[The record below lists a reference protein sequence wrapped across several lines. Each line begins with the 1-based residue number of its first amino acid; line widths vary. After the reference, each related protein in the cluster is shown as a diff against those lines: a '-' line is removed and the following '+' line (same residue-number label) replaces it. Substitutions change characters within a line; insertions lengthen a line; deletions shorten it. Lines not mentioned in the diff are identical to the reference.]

1 MDNGQLIIDNGQL
14 PHVEHVETKDNGIN
28 NNHRNVNG
36 EALNEVKHRNVKHR
50 NTETA
55 LAIETQKRET

>member
-36 EALNEVKHRNVKHR
+36 EALNEVKHRN
-50 NTETA
+50 TETA

>member
-1 MDNGQLIIDNGQL
+1 MDNGQL

-36 EALNEVKHRNVKHR
+36 AALNEVKHR

>member
-28 NNHRNVNG
+28 N
-36 EALNEVKHRNVKHR
+36 KHRNVKHR